1 MIKFNLQGSRAAI
14 RNLNSKINKL
24 DHDSL
29 KQQEI
34 IYNQVRNATILMM
47 FSHLFWTCQKNI

>member
-34 IYNQVRNATILMM
+34 IYNQVRNETISMM
-47 FSHLFWTCQKNI
+47 V